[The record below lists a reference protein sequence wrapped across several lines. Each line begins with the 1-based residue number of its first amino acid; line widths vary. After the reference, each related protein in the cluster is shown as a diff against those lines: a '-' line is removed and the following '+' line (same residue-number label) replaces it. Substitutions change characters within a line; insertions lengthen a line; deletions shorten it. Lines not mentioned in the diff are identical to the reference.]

1 MMRPLSSKRRKAAA
15 LAYNG
20 IGSPTVVAKA
30 VDEDADLLVEAGR
43 ASNIPVLYDSDLV
56 NKLDKVD
63 VGQEVPEILF
73 ESVAVLLSWAF
84 WLRGKTPEDAGES
97 EGEINSETVA

>member
-1 MMRPLSSKRRKAAA
+1 M
-15 LAYNG
+15 
-20 IGSPTVVAKA
+20 
-30 VDEDADLLVEAGR
+30 LVEAGR
-43 ASNIPVLYDSDLV
+43 ASNIPVLYDADLV

-63 VGQEVPEILF
+63 IGQEVPEILF

-97 EGEINSETVA
+97 EGEIKSETAA

>member
-43 ASNIPVLYDSDLV
+43 ASNIPVLYDLIHGE
-56 NKLDKVD
+56 KPERQKVEALRS
-63 VGQEVPEILF
+63 VGNLE
-73 ESVAVLLSWAF
+73 
-84 WLRGKTPEDAGES
+84 LRA
-97 EGEINSETVA
+97 

>member
-15 LAYNG
+15 LAYSG

-63 VGQEVPEILF
+63 IGQEVPEMLF
-73 ESVAVLLSWAF
+73 ESVAVILSWAY
-84 WLRGKTPEDAGES
+84 WLRDKTPEDAHRG
-97 EGEINSETVA
+97 

>member
-1 MMRPLSSKRRKAAA
+1 MMRPLSNKRRKAAA

-20 IGSPTVVAKA
+20 IVAPTVVAKA
-30 VDEDADLLVEAGR
+30 VDDDADLLVEVGR
-43 ASNIPVLYDSDLV
+43 ASNIPVLYDADLV

-63 VGQEVPEILF
+63 IGQEVPEILF

-97 EGEINSETVA
+97 EGEIKSETAA

>member
-20 IGSPTVVAKA
+20 IGAPTVLAKA
-30 VDEDADLLVEAGR
+30 EEDYADVLVEAAR
-43 ASNIPVLYDSDLV
+43 ASNIPVLYDADLV

-73 ESVAVLLSWAF
+73 ESVAVVLSWAF
-84 WLRGKTPEDAGES
+84 WLRGKTPEDAGTGEGKERS
-97 EGEINSETVA
+97 EIMV